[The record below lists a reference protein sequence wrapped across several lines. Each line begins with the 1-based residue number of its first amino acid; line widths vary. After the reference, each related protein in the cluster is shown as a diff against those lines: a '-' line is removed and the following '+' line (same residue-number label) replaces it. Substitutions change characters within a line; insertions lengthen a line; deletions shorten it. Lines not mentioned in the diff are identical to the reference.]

1 MIAGPPSALS
11 SLFFLSP
18 NMSAKQ
24 SSTTGYK
31 YSHQWPPLS
40 NSYHPRHPNL
50 PSYSSDRDLGIAELH
65 SRAPSPPSI
74 APWTVRLC
82 RPPSQSGAWVS
93 FTCPTCAHRPFCFS
107 GASLILV
114 GTWLHRH
121 GSPALAPC
129 VPRWPCRLQLL
140 HHAARAAAGRRRW
153 CGKGQLAGG
162 RGRGGRRRGRGGG
175 RGGRR

>member
-50 PSYSSDRDLGIAELH
+50 PSYSRDRDLGIAELH
-65 SRAPSPPSI
+65 SAGDFKFRGRSSRAPSPSSI
-74 APWTVRLC
+74 SPWTARLC
-82 RPPSQSGAWVS
+82 RPHPN
-93 FTCPTCAHRPFCFS
+93 RPP
-107 GASLILV
+107 G
-114 GTWLHRH
+114 
-121 GSPALAPC
+121 
-129 VPRWPCRLQLL
+129 
-140 HHAARAAAGRRRW
+140 
-153 CGKGQLAGG
+153 
-162 RGRGGRRRGRGGG
+162 
-175 RGGRR
+175 